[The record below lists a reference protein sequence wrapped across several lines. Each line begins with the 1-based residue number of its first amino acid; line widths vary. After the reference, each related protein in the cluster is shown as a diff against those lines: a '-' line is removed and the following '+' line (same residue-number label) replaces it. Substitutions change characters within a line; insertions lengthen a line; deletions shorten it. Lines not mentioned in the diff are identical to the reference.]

1 MWNSM
6 VAADIIMQ
14 INNNME
20 LAAKFK
26 VMLSGKTFR
35 LISIEYKRK
44 SLFVSEMRSTDL
56 HNQLDY
62 GYPKPL
68 VDFAHEYETNR
79 WLNET

>member
-6 VAADIIMQ
+6 VADIIMQ

-20 LAAKFK
+20 FATKFQ

-44 SLFVSEMRSTDL
+44 SLFVPEIHSTNL
-56 HNQLDY
+56 HNQLDN
-62 GYPKPL
+62 GHSKPL
-68 VDFAHEYETNR
+68 VHLAHEYKTYR
-79 WLNET
+79 WQNET